1 MSSFHSCHTKP
12 KIRKAAQHSVISI
25 VRGSSP
31 DLVPHPSA
39 ALVAA
44 FCCDTVAAAG
54 AGDNSV
60 LYMLAMMREVLV
72 AVPGKAMKT
81 SCEMILKL
89 LTLGTPVLVTTC
101 FSTLHGL
108 FSGEHSALQYQHF
121 S

>member
-1 MSSFHSCHTKP
+1 MLSFHSCHTKP

-72 AVPGKAMKT
+72 AVPSKAMKT

-108 FSGEHSALQYQHF
+108 FSGEYSALYL
-121 S
+121 